1 MEDAILKALDEK
13 LAGYRQE
20 MLFHFKELLRID
32 TVREEPL
39 PGAPFGAGARRAL
52 DYVLE
57 LSRRFGL
64 TTVDLDGYAGYSEYG
79 EGDAY
84 VCSIAHLDVV
94 PVGDGWTH
102 PPFAAEEEAGVIYAR
117 GAADDKPGCIAGLYA
132 LRCLKELG
140 LRPARRI
147 RVIYGCA
154 EETGMEDAAWYL
166 ARQPL
171 PLFGFT
177 PDSDG
182 YDIVNAEKGRMEFA
196 LSAPLPSA
204 SPLMELRGG
213 LAANMLPAEVTAVLN
228 PARLTQAQREELL
241 RAAGPDVDLREEAGR
256 LTVTCRGVAAHAAFP
271 HQGRSALALCA
282 RLLDTV
288 LGEACGPLLQLA
300 ARMGQDPSGRE
311 LGVAC
316 DDPFM
321 GPLTLCLCTVRLEE
335 GSLQAVG
342 DIRYPASTSAAA
354 LTRALEDAART
365 RGLRLEVRSAADG
378 HHCVNEAAFEILRQV
393 CARRGKPLPRCRVL
407 AGGTYAKKFAGR
419 LVAFGGC
426 GDRAHA
432 PDEFVAVEDFYDHAG
447 MVAAALACLSDG
459 L

>member
-1 MEDAILKALDEK
+1 MEDAMRNALDQK

-20 MLFHFKELLRID
+20 MLFHFKELLKID

-64 TTVDLDGYAGYSEYG
+64 TTVDLDGYIGYSEYG
-79 EGDAY
+79 EGDEY
-84 VCSIAHLDVV
+84 VCAIAHLDVV

-102 PPFAAEEEAGVIYAR
+102 PPFAAEEEAGVLYAR

-140 LRPARRI
+140 VRPARRI

-166 ARQPL
+166 AREPL

-196 LSAPLPSA
+196 LSAPLPPA
-204 SPLMELRGG
+204 SPLVELRGG
-213 LAANMLPAEVTAVLN
+213 LAGNMIPAEVTAVLDA
-228 PARLTQAQREELL
+228 ARLTDAQRQALL
-241 RAAGPDVDLREEAGR
+241 RAAGPDTSVTDEAGR
-256 LTVTCRGVAAHAAFP
+256 LTLTCRGVSAHAAFP
-271 HQGRSALALCA
+271 AQGRSALALCA
-282 RLLDTV
+282 RVLEPV
-288 LGEACGPLLQLA
+288 LGDGCDALTRLA
-300 ARMGQDPSGRE
+300 ARMGFDCSGE
-311 LGVAC
+311 ALGVAC
-316 DDPFM
+316 ADDFM
-321 GPLTLCLCTVRLEE
+321 GPLTLCLCSVDRQKDGLR
-335 GSLQAVG
+335 AVG
-342 DIRYPASTSAAA
+342 DIRYPACTDAAA
-354 LTRALEDAART
+354 LTRALEASA
-365 RGLRLEVRSAADG
+365 RGLGLDLEVLSAADG
-378 HHCVNEAAFEILRQV
+378 HHCVNEAAFEVLRRV
-393 CARRGKPLPRCRVL
+393 CAGRGKPRPRCRAL

-426 GDRAHA
+426 GDKVHA

-447 MVAAALACLSDG
+447 MVAAALARLSTE